1 MGFVNILIEQLDR
14 STAGSEDTVRKVLKM
29 CSIKSADKLMFFGDD
44 LHTPRIIAEETGAS
58 VTAAFAEEQR
68 ARAAEQAGLRSK
80 KVGMYEVLETDGG
93 WNVIW
98 YNGLTEPDGIPRRLE
113 QLRGNLTNGGIAVYR
128 TLCWL
133 IDPSPDTK
141 SYIDR
146 RFGKPVPLDAVLREA
161 KSAGFAVEDF
171 YIAPKSDW
179 KQHFYEPMSELVKRF
194 EGLDSEEAA
203 GIGEINKEIYM
214 FDLHSE
220 EYSFVYYVLRR
231 V

>member
-29 CSIKSADKLMFFGDD
+29 CSIKKTDKVLFFGDD
-44 LHTPRIIAEETGAS
+44 LHTPRIIAKETGADILA
-58 VTAAFAEEQR
+58 TFGEEQR
-68 ARAAEQAGLRSK
+68 ARAAEDAGLRSQS
-80 KVGMYEVLETDGG
+80 VGMYEVLGTDGG

-113 QLRGNLTNGGIAVYR
+113 QLRGNLADSGIAVYR

-141 SYIDR
+141 SYIER
-146 RFGKPVPLDAVLREA
+146 RFGRPVPLDAVLREA
-161 KSAGFAVEDF
+161 KSSGFAVEDF

-179 KQHFYEPMSELVKRF
+179 KQHFYEPLSELVKRF
-194 EGLDSEEAA
+194 EGLDSDEAA
-203 GIGEINKEIYM
+203 GIGEINKEMYM